1 MCSDHMKD
9 CRGVV
14 GWELVV
20 GAVSTVCLRRGALG
34 LGGFPVGA
42 GLKRS
47 SIAGTSSAESILS
60 KASGFGGDQEL
71 AKVIVDECTVCRLGG
86 SGLGGWLVGAGLDR
100 SRSGASC
107 SGNISSKDWGFGGA
121 FAICRLGG
129 SGLGGWPVGAGLDR
143 SRSGA
148 SRSGSMASKDWGFGG
163 AFVMCRLGGRGLG
176 GW

>member
-9 CRGVV
+9 CTGVV

-20 GAVSTVCLRRGALG
+20 GGVSTVCLRRGAPG
-34 LGGFPVGA
+34 LGGYRVGV

-60 KASGFGGDQEL
+60 KAAGFGGDQEL
-71 AKVIVDECTVCRLGG
+71 AELIVDASTVCRLGG
-86 SGLGGWLVGAGLDR
+86 SGLGGCLVGAGLDRSRSGALCSGNISSKDSGFGGAFANCRLGGSGLGGCLVGAGLDR

-107 SGNISSKDWGFGGA
+107 SGNISSKDSGCGGA

-129 SGLGGWPVGAGLDR
+129 SGLGG
-143 SRSGA
+143 
-148 SRSGSMASKDWGFGG
+148 
-163 AFVMCRLGGRGLG
+163 
-176 GW
+176 